1 MIIMMKKTRLR
12 LSDEEERVRQV
23 LIGCAQEGRTLTC
36 TRLVQMARLTLDM
49 AMPNDRA
56 TLGTI
61 LGDIVEYEHDEGR
74 PMLSSVVAAGSSS
87 SQSGFFSLAE
97 ELGVATFRNSND
109 RLDFSIREFER
120 TVSYWKQ
127 LKHDRQ

>member
-1 MIIMMKKTRLR
+1 MKKTRLR

-36 TRLVQMARLTLDM
+36 TRLVQLARLTLDM

-56 TLGTI
+56 ALGTI
-61 LGDIVEYEHDEGR
+61 LGDIVEYEHGEGR
-74 PMLSSVVAAGSSS
+74 P
-87 SQSGFFSLAE
+87 SLAE
-97 ELGVATFRNSND
+97 ELGIATFRNSND

-127 LKHDRQ
+127 LKHDIQ